1 MIISPVV
8 DISLSINDGN
18 KVEVDEESNITI
30 SIEVVP
36 SISSVDGLSAGLDSS
51 IVVDINS
58 VVNSSA
64 GTYDVLRSVLSKYCI
79 FSIEQ

>member
-1 MIISPVV
+1 MFVAYDIFIIISPVV

-18 KVEVDEESNITI
+18 EVEVDEESSTTI

-51 IVVDINS
+51 IVVEIS

-64 GTYDVLRSVLSKYCI
+64 GTYV
-79 FSIEQ
+79 